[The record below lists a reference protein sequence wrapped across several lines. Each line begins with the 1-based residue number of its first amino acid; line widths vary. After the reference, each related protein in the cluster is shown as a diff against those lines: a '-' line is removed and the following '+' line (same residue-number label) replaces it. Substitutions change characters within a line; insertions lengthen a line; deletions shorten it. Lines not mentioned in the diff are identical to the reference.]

1 MFKRNQPLSPLP
13 EGVQRYCITQVLKK
27 TDGDS
32 EEMVTVR
39 DYSENFNNFPRKLF
53 SKDFSLEAQQASGL
67 TLKEVNSVV
76 FHESELS
83 ESELAKINAEIEKQP
98 EDESTENE

>member
-1 MFKRNQPLSPLP
+1 MFKRNQPLLPLP
-13 EGVQRYCITQVLKK
+13 EGVQHYCITQVLKK

-39 DYSENFNNFPRKLF
+39 DYSENFKTFPRKLF

-67 TLKEVNSVV
+67 TLKEVNSVL

-83 ESELAKINAEIEKQP
+83 DAEIEKINAEIDKQP
-98 EDESTENE
+98 DDESIETE